1 MHQGAASL
9 PRPSSRARNDRAV
22 VIAGIHTV
30 NTDVPSDLSIIGG
43 DGFRSIFAAY
53 FLPLLPYLAGCAV
66 DGSTRYIPSR
76 RNSSDS
82 PRHPAFVKVDRFRW
96 MEQVWKRLPKLGNCC
111 THFSFPLLLGVLGL
125 THSLDSCLG

>member
-9 PRPSSRARNDRAV
+9 PRPSQSTQRSGGGYCGYTA
-22 VIAGIHTV
+22 
-30 NTDVPSDLSIIGG
+30 NTSDVPSDPSIIGG

-53 FLPLLPYLAGCAV
+53 FLPLLPYLAGCTV